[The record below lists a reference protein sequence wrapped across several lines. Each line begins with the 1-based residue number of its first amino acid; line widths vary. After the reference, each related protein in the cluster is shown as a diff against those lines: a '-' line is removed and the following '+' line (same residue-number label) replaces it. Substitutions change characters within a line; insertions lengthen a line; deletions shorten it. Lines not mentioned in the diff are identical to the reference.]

1 MIRIIGGKRY
11 DTDTATE
18 IHSFISLGVGYDTV
32 TETLYLSPNK
42 QLFIARYTEDGGFET
57 DEIVD
62 AGNWRLFES
71 HEREPLEWLERAD
84 APESAYIAIGVEIE
98 EG

>member
-32 TETLYLSPNK
+32 TETLHLSPLSILN
-42 QLFIARYTEDGGFET
+42 QSQGEMR
-57 DEIVD
+57 
-62 AGNWRLFES
+62 R
-71 HEREPLEWLERAD
+71 
-84 APESAYIAIGVEIE
+84 
-98 EG
+98 